1 MPVPA
6 DVPGPHAGGR
16 APKLFHV
23 TTVDMSLDLLLK
35 PQLLAFAA
43 AGYEVVGV
51 SAPGPYVADLE
62 AAGIRHLPVASA
74 TRSMDPRRDLAFA
87 RDLYRLFRAERP
99 AIVHLH
105 NPKPGWFGRPAAR
118 AARVPVVVNTVHGL
132 YATPEDRW
140 PRRAVVHALE
150 RAAAAC
156 SDAELLQSAE
166 DLPVLRRL
174 RVPADRIQVLG
185 NGIDLGRFGPPTP
198 TDRVALRAELGLAD
212 HEVAVGVVARLVWE
226 KGLREV
232 IAAATALKRSH
243 PAVRWLVV
251 GPLDPEKADG
261 LTAADLDR
269 VAAESGITFL
279 GERRD
284 VERFYRALDVYV
296 LASYREG
303 FPRSAMEAAAT
314 GLPLVLTDIRGCR
327 QVVDHGLNGLLV
339 PPAQAEPLAAAVA
352 RLADDAALRT
362 RLGAGSLA
370 KAAAEFDQQRVIA
383 TTLATYR
390 RLLEARGLTP
400 PDALP
405 PT

>member
-1 MPVPA
+1 
-6 DVPGPHAGGR
+6 
-16 APKLFHV
+16 
-23 TTVDMSLDLLLK
+23 MSLDLLLK

-43 AGYEVVGV
+43 AGYDVVGV

-62 AAGIRHLPVASA
+62 AAGIRHVPLASA
-74 TRSMDPRRDLAFA
+74 TRSMDPRRDLAFT

-99 AIVHLH
+99 AVVHLH

-132 YATPEDRW
+132 YATPDDPW
-140 PRRAVVHALE
+140 SRRAVVYGLE
-150 RAAAAC
+150 RVAAAC

-166 DLPVLRRL
+166 DRPVLRRL

-198 TDRVALRAELGLAD
+198 AARAEVRAELDLAD

-251 GPLDPEKADG
+251 GPLDPEKSDG

-284 VERFYRALDVYV
+284 VERFYRALDGYV

-303 FPRSAMEAAAT
+303 FPRSAMEAAAS

-327 QVVDHGLNGLLV
+327 QVVDHEVNGLLV
-339 PPAQAEPLAAAVA
+339 PPAKAEPLAAAVA
-352 RLADDAALRT
+352 RLADDPGLRA
-362 RLGAGSLA
+362 RFGSASVA
-370 KAAAEFDQQRVIA
+370 KAAAEFDQQRVIDR
-383 TTLATYR
+383 TLATYR
-390 RLLEARGLTP
+390 RLLQARGIPTP
-400 PDALP
+400 VPR
-405 PT
+405 